1 MQNTEEHDQFQYIQE
16 QQSSKDGQITALGY
30 IEIPCQIAALGYI
43 EIGHVPLN
51 KQTHASP
58 KPNRI
63 TRLKLSNKHH
73 ENKKNAYQKKKI
85 MKIEND
91 TGKVQS
97 SFLSPFTNRV
107 TPKLAKGS

>member
-1 MQNTEEHDQFQYIQE
+1 MKI
-16 QQSSKDGQITALGY
+16 
-30 IEIPCQIAALGYI
+30 
-43 EIGHVPLN
+43 
-51 KQTHASP
+51 
-58 KPNRI
+58 
-63 TRLKLSNKHH
+63 
-73 ENKKNAYQKKKI
+73 KKNAYQKKIKI

>member
-1 MQNTEEHDQFQYIQE
+1 MQNTVEHDQFQYIQE

-30 IEIPCQIAALGYI
+30 IEIPCQIASLGYI

-63 TRLKLSNKHH
+63 TRLKQCNKHH
-73 ENKKNAYQKKKI
+73 ENKKMLIKKTK
-85 MKIEND
+85 
-91 TGKVQS
+91 S
-97 SFLSPFTNRV
+97 
-107 TPKLAKGS
+107 